1 MCLYGQDVHAT
12 ITHAVLRRLH
22 NQGITFSWDSL
33 ALGGILFVGDV
44 EQGEVCAVFPFARAG
59 SGVPVMTSS
68 VGDCVV
74 GVPVELPG
82 ITDKDPNASVGRF

>member
-1 MCLYGQDVHAT
+1 MSQPRDNFRDL
-12 ITHAVLRRLH
+12 
-22 NQGITFSWDSL
+22 L

-44 EQGEVCAVFPFARAG
+44 EQGDVCAVFPFAKAG

-82 ITDKDPNASVGRF
+82 IAGNDPSTAVGRS